1 MHKLAAFV
9 LAEVPKIKRGEV
21 FQAKT
26 LQSAPHYFS
35 QTIPQQLIVEK
46 DGDFTIKAYA
56 PHVLLAETAVEVE
69 DVFSETA
76 FDLRQKLIDECH
88 KKLKKKGGNFELSE
102 EYAIGVVSGYRGDPE
117 QFFNKAPQLASF
129 LKSEKITLD
138 EHEIEHTLQSQ
149 LKYAKDDLII
159 VDWDGAVVFEPSG
172 EADAVVELLQLAN
185 LQLLRHRILDHDLD
199 ERLAKV
205 GKLMRGKDVSELT
218 LSRKEL
224 AEAFKEVINLRTQ
237 SILEFDSIERDI
249 KLIGDWYFARL
260 YDLAAK
266 KFKINNWRQVIKEK
280 LDSIEDIYNIVSE
293 NFGFSRMHFLE
304 MVQIVLFFVLQAG
317 WFALIILEFLYFT
330 QVAPH

>member
-1 MHKLAAFV
+1 M
-9 LAEVPKIKRGEV
+9 AEVPKIKRGEV

-46 DGDFTIKAYA
+46 EGNFIIKAYS
-56 PHVLLAETAVEVE
+56 PHVLLAETTAEVE
-69 DVFSETA
+69 DVFSEAA

-102 EYAIGVVSGYRGDPE
+102 EYAVGVVSGYQGDPE
-117 QFFNKAPQLASF
+117 QFLERSSSLASF
-129 LKSEKITLD
+129 LKSEKIPLD
-138 EHEIEHTLQSQ
+138 EHEIGHTLQSQ
-149 LKYAKDDLII
+149 LKYAKDDLIV
-159 VDWDGAVVFEPSG
+159 VDWDGAVVFDPIG
-172 EADAVVELLQLAN
+172 EADAIVELLQLAN

-199 ERLAKV
+199 ERLGKV
-205 GKLMRGKDVSELT
+205 GKLMQGKDVSKLT

-224 AEAFKEVINLRTQ
+224 AEAFREVINLRTQ

-266 KFKINNWRQVIKEK
+266 KFKINSWRQAIKEK

-293 NFGFSRMHFLE
+293 NFGFSRLHFLE